1 MLVEF
6 ASADSLQTAVPASVL
21 TAFDDG
27 GHLLCGR
34 HQEILESVS
43 LFIP

>member
-6 ASADSLQTAVPASVL
+6 ASADSLQTAVPGSILIAS
-21 TAFDDG
+21 DDS

-43 LFIP
+43 RFIP